1 VQARYLIHCIT
12 RSDLMNHDRRISHIG
27 GVNPDGSHWRMR
39 VDDAIAAIEGGRWG
53 FYIERGGREVPVV
66 VAVSRYGS
74 KYIKT
79 AEDKLHP
86 DSMLTLP
93 ECG

>member
-1 VQARYLIHCIT
+1 
-12 RSDLMNHDRRISHIG
+12 MNHDRRISHVG
-27 GVNPDGSHWRMR
+27 GVNADGARWRMS
-39 VDDAIAAIEGGRWG
+39 VDEAVAAIETGRWS
-53 FYIERGGREVPVV
+53 FYIERAGRELPVV
-66 VAVSRYGS
+66 VAVSKYGS
-74 KYIKT
+74 RYIKT